1 MLAGMTNRSPL
12 GPGRP
17 VPARV
22 VMITLGVVLLLGACG
37 SGSSKASVSTS
48 QAKPRVVVAENFWGS
63 IVTQLA
69 GDKADVTS
77 IISNPDTDPHAYEAT
92 AADSREIA
100 SARYVVYNGIGYD
113 AWAKKALDAN
123 PGGGRTVLEVGR
135 LLGLKEGN
143 NPHQWYSPDSVNRF
157 IDQVTAD
164 LESIDPANAAYFDRQ
179 RTSYTTTGLAQYH
192 TLIQQIR
199 AEDANAPVGASES
212 IFTPLADALGLKL
225 LTPRSF
231 LDAIAE
237 GTDPTAANKTTVDQ
251 QISDKLIKVF
261 VVNSQNS
268 TPDVQ
273 RLVNAAK
280 AQHIPITTVTETLS
294 PANVTF
300 QDWQSKQLQALAS
313 ALAQAGDS

>member
-1 MLAGMTNRSPL
+1 VIGTL
-12 GPGRP
+12 
-17 VPARV
+17 V
-22 VMITLGVVLLLGACG
+22 VAILLGACD
-37 SGSSKASVSTS
+37 SGSSKSSGSHAR
-48 QAKPRVVVAENFWGS
+48 PRVAVAENFWGS

-100 SARYVVYNGIGYD
+100 SAKYVVYNGIGYD

-123 PGGGRTVLEVGR
+123 PSGGRKVLEVGR
-135 LLGLKEGN
+135 LLGKREGD

-164 LESIDPANAAYFDRQ
+164 LKSIDPADAVYFDGQ
-179 RTSYTTTGLAQYH
+179 KASYTTTSLAQYRG
-192 TLIQQIR
+192 LIQQIR
-199 AEDANAPVGASES
+199 AKYANAPVGASES

-225 LTPRSF
+225 LTPESF

-237 GTDPTAANKTTVDQ
+237 GTDPTAADKTTVDQ
-251 QISDKLIKVF
+251 QITDKQIKVF
-261 VVNSQNS
+261 VFNSQNS

-273 RLVNAAK
+273 RLVNDAK
-280 AQHIPITTVTETLS
+280 AQHIPVTTVTETLS
-294 PANVTF
+294 PSNVTF

-313 ALAQAGDS
+313 ALAQAGGS